1 MPKRTGLEADAALPI
16 LPNRRARRG
25 RSRPSRSTS
34 MLQLAHVKRTFSQS
48 AGSGAGGPSDGADG
62 FAHARSRRRSVGG
75 SASGSATVPAGP
87 GKHAHFK
94 FPARPAVV
102 PSTQAAAAIVAGGDS
117 NWSDGGNQAGGCVLE
132 AA

>member
-1 MPKRTGLEADAALPI
+1 MARTASPT
-16 LPNRRARRG
+16 RAPG
-25 RSRPSRSTS
+25 
-34 MLQLAHVKRTFSQS
+34 
-48 AGSGAGGPSDGADG
+48 GAQW
-62 FAHARSRRRSVGG
+62 VVQGG
-75 SASGSATVPAGP
+75 SASGSAASATVPGPAGP

-117 NWSDGGNQAGGCVLE
+117 NWGDGPGGNQAGGCVPSLE